1 MALRVEGEIVR
12 EARIIL
18 GAVATVPLRS
28 SAAEQTLLGRR
39 LDDAT
44 AEAAANAAA
53 AGAQPLS
60 ENGYKVEL
68 LTTLLRRT
76 LRSLA

>member
-1 MALRVEGEIVR
+1 VLTG
-12 EARIIL
+12 
-18 GAVATVPLRS
+18 
-28 SAAEQTLLGRR
+28 QH

-44 AEAAANAAA
+44 VEAAANAGV

-68 LTTLLRRT
+68 LKILLRRT
-76 LRSLA
+76 LKSLA